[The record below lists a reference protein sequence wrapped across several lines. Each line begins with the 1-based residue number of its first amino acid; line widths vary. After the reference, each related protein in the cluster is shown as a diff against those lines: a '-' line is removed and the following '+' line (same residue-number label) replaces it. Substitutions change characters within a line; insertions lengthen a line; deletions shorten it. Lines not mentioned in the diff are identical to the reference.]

1 MAQNGHFCS
10 EQGLPRARRLHL
22 DPRVTRGF
30 PFQTKFTGSRRRGS
44 LGGEPAGEK
53 HPRCSEHSLP
63 PRLHAETDATT
74 TNRSQFRSKFTGSAV
89 RETQIED
96 ASALQTV
103 GKIFSKSPKIEE
115 KKSPTHYH
123 RRKELVEKRISIRV
137 PETLW
142 CQAENRT
149 FSQRNFRIRSSPHPS
164 GVRLGVLRRMVP
176 RDLPRDPRASPNMR
190 SRVPKTAFFRKLQTD
205 V

>member
-103 GKIFSKSPKIEE
+103 GKIFSVPKN
-115 KKSPTHYH
+115 
-123 RRKELVEKRISIRV
+123 RRKKVSDTLPPSERARR
-137 PETLW
+137 ETH
-142 CQAENRT
+142 
-149 FSQRNFRIRSSPHPS
+149 FYP
-164 GVRLGVLRRMVP
+164 GP
-176 RDLPRDPRASPNMR
+176 RDTLVSGRKSNIFSKKFSNPIESPPEWGASR
-190 SRVPKTAFFRKLQTD
+190 SAASDGPKGFIT
-205 V
+205 